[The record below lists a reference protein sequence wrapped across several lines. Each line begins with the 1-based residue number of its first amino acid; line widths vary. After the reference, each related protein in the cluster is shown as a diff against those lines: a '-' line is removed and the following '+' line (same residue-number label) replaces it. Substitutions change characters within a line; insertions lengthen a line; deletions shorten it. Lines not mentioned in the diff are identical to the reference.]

1 MCVRIFIWLQAK
13 CLQLDS
19 NLMANNLRNKMGW
32 RHFFQITHFFFFF
45 LLFIGL
51 YLERHLR
58 HIEMLNDSRVASLEL
73 FKDNVCTTRI
83 NKEKRIKFKALLQFA
98 QFLSDFIQL
107 LFVLENTSRGSL
119 IILTLAHSLN

>member
-1 MCVRIFIWLQAK
+1 MSSIRFQPHGKQFKKQNGLET
-13 CLQLDS
+13 
-19 NLMANNLRNKMGW
+19 
-32 RHFFQITHFFFFF
+32 FFPDHTFFFFF